1 MTLAGMLLMSIAA
14 ATPAPAACSEP
25 AWRQFD
31 FWIGA
36 WDVRG
41 NDGAAH
47 LKGRNTIRRVDG
59 CALLEEWVGAK
70 GTTGHSL
77 NVFDAADGKWHQFWT
92 DSSGS
97 VLRLSGGLVGDEMV
111 MTGVSPSAN
120 GGAPQ
125 QQRITW
131 SPRPDGS
138 VRQHWESSDDG
149 RTWSTAFDG
158 IYRHRAR

>member
-14 ATPAPAACSEP
+14 ATPSPSPCDGA

-31 FWIGA
+31 FWIGE

-41 NDGAAH
+41 NDAAANVQ
-47 LKGRNTIRRVDG
+47 GRNTIRRVDG
-59 CALLEEWVGAK
+59 CALLEEWVGAR

-77 NVFDAADGKWHQFWT
+77 NVYDAADARWHQFWV

-111 MTGVSPSAN
+111 MTGVSPSA
-120 GGAPQ
+120 GGGTQ

-138 VRQHWESSDDG
+138 VRQHWESSRDG
-149 RTWSTAFDG
+149 RTWTTAFDG
-158 IYRHRAR
+158 IYRHRAP

>member
-1 MTLAGMLLMSIAA
+1 MPIAGALLMSIAL
-14 ATPAPAACSEP
+14 ATPAPAPCS
-25 AWRQFD
+25 AGSWRAFD
-31 FWIGA
+31 FWLGD

-41 NDGAAH
+41 NDEAAQ

-59 CALLEEWVGAK
+59 CALLEQWIGAG

-77 NVFDAADGKWHQFWT
+77 NVFDATDGKWHQFWV

-111 MTGVSPSAN
+111 MTGVAPSAD
-120 GGAPQ
+120 GATQ

-131 SPRPDGS
+131 TPRADGS
-138 VRQHWESSDDG
+138 VRQHWQTSDDG
-149 RTWSTAFDG
+149 RNWTTAFDG
-158 IYRHRAR
+158 IYRHRAP

>member
-1 MTLAGMLLMSIAA
+1 MTFAGMLLMSIAA
-14 ATPAPAACSEP
+14 ATPAPPPCSDGP
-25 AWRQFD
+25 SRQFD
-31 FWIGA
+31 FWLGE

-41 NDGAAH
+41 NDADAQP
-47 LKGRNTIRRVDG
+47 KGRNTIRRVDG

-77 NVFDAADGKWHQFWT
+77 NVFDASDGRWHQFWV

-111 MTGVSPSAN
+111 MTGVAPSAA
-120 GGAPQ
+120 GAVQ

-131 SPRPDGS
+131 TPRADGS
-138 VRQHWESSDDG
+138 VRQHWETSDDG

-158 IYRHRAR
+158 IYRHRAP

>member
-1 MTLAGMLLMSIAA
+1 MSLTGLLLMTIAA
-14 ATPAPAACSEP
+14 ATPPAATCSEP

-41 NDGAAH
+41 NDGAAQ

-158 IYRHRAR
+158 IYRHRAP

>member
-1 MTLAGMLLMSIAA
+1 MLLAGVLLMSIAA
-14 ATPAPAACSEP
+14 ATPAPAPCSDA

-31 FWIGA
+31 FWLGE

-41 NDGAAH
+41 NDAAAQ
-47 LKGRNTIRRVDG
+47 LKGRNTILRVDG

-77 NVFDAADGKWHQFWT
+77 NVYDGTDGKWHQFWV
-92 DSSGS
+92 DSTGS
-97 VLRLSGGLVGDEMV
+97 VLRLSGRLVGDEMV
-111 MTGVSPSAN
+111 MTGVSPSGN
-120 GGAPQ
+120 GGAAQ

-149 RTWSTAFDG
+149 RDWTTAFDG
-158 IYRHRAR
+158 IYRHRSP

>member
-1 MTLAGMLLMSIAA
+1 MSLAGVLLMSL
-14 ATPAPAACSEP
+14 ATALPAPACGDATH
-25 AWRQFD
+25 QFD
-31 FWIGA
+31 FWLGA

-41 NDGAAH
+41 NDAAAQP
-47 LKGRNTIRRVDG
+47 KGTNTIRRVDG
-59 CALLEEWVGAK
+59 CALLEEWVGAT

-77 NVFDAADGKWHQFWT
+77 NVFDTTDGKWHQFWV

-111 MTGVSPSAN
+111 MTGVAPSS
-120 GGAPQ
+120 GGAMQ

-138 VRQHWESSDDG
+138 VRQHWETSDDG
-149 RTWSTAFDG
+149 HAWTTAFDG
-158 IYRHRAR
+158 IYRHREP